1 VEEALR
7 LGVSDAAAVL
17 HILHMPDADERK
29 RYALALSEE
38 QVKVRVRRAETVP
51 RGMLMSGAP
60 LACWGHILKPQSAKG
75 LTLLTFSLA
84 DLAYP

>member
-1 VEEALR
+1 MITLVRAGLGGGWDRLIRAVEEALR

-38 QVKVRVRRAETVP
+38 
-51 RGMLMSGAP
+51 
-60 LACWGHILKPQSAKG
+60 LAQFERPQPVMDQYD
-75 LTLLTFSLA
+75 LLLA
-84 DLAYP
+84 TPPCGKAVIQ